1 MSRKILIAIV
11 NSALLSLL
19 AFTQS
24 APTVLEKA
32 AQAMGA
38 TDLKSIQYSGSGY
51 NFAVGQSVNPTAPWP
66 RFNVKSYTRT
76 INFDTASSRE
86 ELLRTQ
92 GENPP
97 RGGGGQPLIGE
108 QRQILLVSGNYAWN
122 LVGNN
127 AVPAQAAAEERQLQ
141 IWLTPQGFIKAA
153 LKHKASATPR
163 TAGGKRVT
171 VVSFTVHNKFQV
183 SGIINAENLVERVET
198 AIEHPLLGSLPIVTT
213 YSDYKDF
220 SGIKFPTRIVQ
231 RQGGHPALEI
241 TIAQVQPNAT
251 ADFAV
256 PDNVRQAPAPT
267 VRVETQK
274 LAEGVWYL
282 TGGSHH
288 SVAVEFKDYVVVIE
302 GPLNEARSLAV
313 MDEVKKA
320 VPNKPIRYLVNTHHH
335 FDHAGGI
342 RAYAARGVT
351 IITHQINRPYY
362 QKVLR
367 GLKLV
372 KILSLTDKYVL
383 TDGMRLLELYHVKG
397 NTHNDGI
404 IMAYLPKEKLLIEAD
419 VFTPPAAGAPPPSTP
434 NPFSVNLH
442 ENIERL
448 KLAVEQIAPLHGRLV
463 PMAELLKAIGKAG

>member
-1 MSRKILIAIV
+1 MSRKILIALV
-11 NSALLSLL
+11 SSTLLSPLPF
-19 AFTQS
+19 AQS
-24 APTVLEKA
+24 AQTALEKA

-38 TDLKSIQYSGSGY
+38 TELKSIKYSGSGY
-51 NFAVGQSVNPTAPWP
+51 NFALGQSVNPAAPWP
-66 RFNVKSYTRT
+66 RFNVKSYVRT

-92 GENPP
+92 GEDPP

-127 AVPAQAAAEERQLQ
+127 AIPAQAALGERQLQ
-141 IWLTPQGFIKAA
+141 IWLTPHGFIKAA
-153 LKHKASATPR
+153 LKHNATATPR

-171 VVSFTVHNKFQV
+171 VVSFTVLDKFKV
-183 SGIINAENLVERVET
+183 KGIINAENLVEQVET
-198 AIEHPLLGSLPIVTT
+198 AIEHPLLGSLPIVTI

-220 SGIKFPTRIVQ
+220 SGIKFPTRILQ
-231 RQGGHPALEI
+231 HQGGHPVLEI
-241 TIAQVQPNAT
+241 IIAQVEPNAA

-267 VRVETQK
+267 LLVETQK
-274 LAEGVWYL
+274 LADGVWYL

-313 MDEVKKA
+313 MDEVKK
-320 VPNKPIRYLVNTHHH
+320 VLPNKPIRYLVNTHHH

-351 IITHQINRPYY
+351 IITHQINRSYY

-367 GLKLV
+367 ELRPV
-372 KILSLTDKYVL
+372 KILSITDKYVL
-383 TDGMRLLELYHVKG
+383 TDGTRLLELHHVKG
-397 NTHNDGI
+397 NMHNDGI
-404 IMAYLPKEKLLIEAD
+404 IMAYLPKERLLIEAD
-419 VFTPPAAGAPPPSTP
+419 VFTPSAAGAPPPSTP
-434 NPFSVNLH
+434 NPFSVNLY